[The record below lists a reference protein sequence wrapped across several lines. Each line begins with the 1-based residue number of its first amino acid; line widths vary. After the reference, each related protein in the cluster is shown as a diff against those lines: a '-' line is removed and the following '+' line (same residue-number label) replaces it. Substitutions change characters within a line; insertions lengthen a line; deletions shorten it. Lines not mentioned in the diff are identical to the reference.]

1 MDTVRIYKDLDL
13 SFTPLPGTG
22 DVAKKYD
29 VNAVKQ
35 SLRILL
41 LAANGERPFNYLLG
55 SPIYRMLF
63 DPLDMITAN
72 MLETQITLLITNR
85 EPRVRLNSV
94 EVVPNEDLNRY
105 DINIYFYVVGL
116 PDPVVYST
124 FLKRL
129 R

>member
-1 MDTVRIYKDLDL
+1 MKTVRIYKDLDL
-13 SFTPLPGTG
+13 SFAALPGTG

-41 LAANGERPFNYLLG
+41 LTANGERPFNYLLG
-55 SPIYRMLF
+55 SPIYKMLF

-85 EPRVRLNSV
+85 EPRVRLNRV

-105 DINIYFYVVGL
+105 DVTLYFYVIGL

>member
-1 MDTVRIYKDLDL
+1 MKTVRIYKDLDL
-13 SFTPLPGTG
+13 SFAALPGTG

-41 LAANGERPFNYLLG
+41 LTANGERPFNYLLG
-55 SPIYRMLF
+55 SPIYKMLF

-85 EPRVRLNSV
+85 EPRVRLNKV

-105 DINIYFYVVGL
+105 DVTIYFYVIGL

>member
-1 MDTVRIYKDLDL
+1 MKTVRIYKDLDL
-13 SFTPLPGTG
+13 SFSALPGTG

-29 VNAVKQ
+29 INAVKQ

-41 LAANGERPFNYLLG
+41 LTANGERPFNFLLG

-85 EPRVRLNSV
+85 EPRVRLNRV

-105 DINIYFYVVGL
+105 DVTIYFYVVGL

>member
-22 DVAKKYD
+22 DAAKKFD

-41 LAANGERPFNYLLG
+41 LTANGERPFNYPLG

-63 DPLDMITAN
+63 DPMDLITAN
-72 MLETQITLLITNR
+72 MLETQITLLIQNH
-85 EPRVRLNSV
+85 EPRARLNRV

-105 DINIYFYVVGL
+105 DITIYFYVIGL

>member
-1 MDTVRIYKDLDL
+1 MKTVRIYKDLDL
-13 SFTPLPGTG
+13 SFSALPGTG

-41 LAANGERPFNYLLG
+41 LTANGERPFNYLLG

-85 EPRVRLNSV
+85 EPRVRLNRV

-105 DINIYFYVVGL
+105 DVTIYFYVVGL

>member
-1 MDTVRIYKDLDL
+1 MKTARIYKDLDL
-13 SFTPLPGTG
+13 SFTPLPGSG
-22 DVAKKYD
+22 DAAKKYD

-41 LAANGERPFNYLLG
+41 LTANGERPFNYLLG

-63 DPLDMITAN
+63 DPMDMITAN
-72 MLETQITLLITNR
+72 MLETQITILITNQ
-85 EPRVRLNSV
+85 EPRVRLNKV
-94 EVVPNEDLNRY
+94 EVIPNEDLNRY
-105 DINIYFYVVGL
+105 DITLYFYVVGL
-116 PDPVVYST
+116 PEPVVYST

>member
-1 MDTVRIYKDLDL
+1 MKTARIYKDLDL
-13 SFTPLPGTG
+13 SFTPLPGSG
-22 DVAKKYD
+22 DAAKKYD

-41 LAANGERPFNYLLG
+41 LTANGERPFNYLLG

-63 DPLDMITAN
+63 EPMDMITAN
-72 MLETQITLLITNR
+72 MLETQITILITNQ
-85 EPRVRLNSV
+85 EPRVRLNKV
-94 EVVPNEDLNRY
+94 EVIPNEDLNRY
-105 DINIYFYVVGL
+105 DITLYFYVVGL
-116 PDPVVYST
+116 PEPVVYST

>member
-1 MDTVRIYKDLDL
+1 MKTVRIYKDLDL
-13 SFTPLPGTG
+13 SFAALPGTG

-29 VNAVKQ
+29 INAVKQ

-41 LAANGERPFNYLLG
+41 LTANGERPFNYLLG

-63 DPLDMITAN
+63 EPMDMITAN

-105 DINIYFYVVGL
+105 DVSIYFYVVGL

>member
-1 MDTVRIYKDLDL
+1 MEKVRIYKDLDL
-13 SFTPLPGTG
+13 SFAPLPGTG

-41 LAANGERPFNYLLG
+41 MTANGERPFRYSLG
-55 SPIYRMLF
+55 SPIYKMLF
-63 DPLDMITAN
+63 EQMDMITAN
-72 MLETQITLLITNR
+72 ILQTQISLLIKNY
-85 EPRVRLNSV
+85 EPRCKLE
-94 EVVPNEDLNRY
+94 EVIVNPNWDLNQY
-105 DINIYFYVVGL
+105 DVTLRFYVVGL
-116 PDPVVYST
+116 PDPVTYST

>member
-1 MDTVRIYKDLDL
+1 MKTVRIYKDLDL
-13 SFTPLPGTG
+13 SFAALPGTG

-29 VNAVKQ
+29 INAVKQ

-41 LAANGERPFNYLLG
+41 LTANGERPFNYLLG
-55 SPIYRMLF
+55 SPIYKMLF

-85 EPRVRLNSV
+85 EPRVRLNKV

-105 DINIYFYVVGL
+105 DVTIYFYVIGL

>member
-1 MDTVRIYKDLDL
+1 MEKVRIYKDLDL
-13 SFTPLPGTG
+13 SFAPLPGTG

-41 LAANGERPFNYLLG
+41 MTANGERPFNYKLG
-55 SPIYRMLF
+55 SPIYKMLF
-63 DPLDMITAN
+63 DPMDMITAN
-72 MLETQITLLITNR
+72 MLQNQITLLIRNY
-85 EPRVRLNSV
+85 EPRCRLEQVDVN
-94 EVVPNEDLNRY
+94 PNQDLNQY
-105 DINIYFYVVGL
+105 DITIIFYVVGL
-116 PDPVVYST
+116 PDPVTYST

>member
-1 MDTVRIYKDLDL
+1 MKTVRIYKDLDL
-13 SFTPLPGTG
+13 SFSALPGTG

-41 LAANGERPFNYLLG
+41 LTANGERPFNFLLG

-85 EPRVRLNSV
+85 EPRVRLNRV

-105 DINIYFYVVGL
+105 DVTIYFYVVGL

>member
-1 MDTVRIYKDLDL
+1 
-13 SFTPLPGTG
+13 
-22 DVAKKYD
+22 
-29 VNAVKQ
+29 
-35 SLRILL
+35 
-41 LAANGERPFNYLLG
+41 
-55 SPIYRMLF
+55 MLF

-85 EPRVRLNSV
+85 EPRVRLNRV

-105 DINIYFYVVGL
+105 DITIYFYVVGL